1 MLICLAWG
9 NKDGEGEIR
18 ERQTERRER
27 GREGE
32 RYVIQLLCMH
42 VKYSN

>member
-18 ERQTERRER
+18 ERQTERREWER
-27 GREGE
+27 GREKD
-32 RYVIQLLCMH
+32 VM
-42 VKYSN
+42 